1 MAPVDPAVCGVLLA
15 GGLARRMGGGD
26 KPLVTLDGRPL
37 IAHAI
42 ARLAPQCAHLA
53 INANGDPARF
63 AAFGLPV
70 VADSVEG
77 YAGPLAGV
85 LAGMDYAASHWPQAG
100 LLLSAPADTP
110 FPPDDLVARLK
121 AAMQKTGAAIAVAA
135 SGGRTHHAIALW
147 DLSLREPLRAA
158 LTQEGERKVSAFISR
173 HRHVEAE
180 WPVAP
185 YDPFFNVNR
194 PEDVSRAAAIAAQVL

>member
-1 MAPVDPAVCGVLLA
+1 
-15 GGLARRMGGGD
+15 MGGGD
-26 KPLVTLDGRPL
+26 KPLMALNGRPL
-37 IAHAI
+37 LAHAI

-63 AAFGLPV
+63 ADYGLPV

-85 LAGMDYAASHWPQAG
+85 LAGMDYAAAHWPQTRW
-100 LLLSAPADTP
+100 LLSAPADTP
-110 FPPDDLVARLK
+110 FPPEDLVMRLK
-121 AAMQKTGAAIAVAA
+121 AAMEHDNASIAVAA
-135 SGGRTHHAIALW
+135 SCGRTHHAIALW
-147 DLSLREPLRAA
+147 DISLREDLRAA
-158 LTQEGERKVSAFISR
+158 LTQKDERKVSAFIAR
-173 HRHVEAE
+173 YAHVVVD

-194 PEDVSRAAAIAAQVL
+194 PEDITQAAAIAAQAL

>member
-1 MAPVDPAVCGVLLA
+1 MPPDPSLCGVLLA

-26 KPLVTLDGRPL
+26 KPLMALNGRPL
-37 IAHAI
+37 LAHAI

-63 AAFGLPV
+63 ADYGLPV

-85 LAGMDYAASHWPQAG
+85 LAGMDYAAAHWPQTRW
-100 LLLSAPADTP
+100 LLSTPADTP
-110 FPPDDLVARLK
+110 FPPADLVIQLK
-121 AAMQKTGAAIAVAA
+121 SALERAGASIAVAA
-135 SGGRTHHAIALW
+135 SGGRMHHAIALW
-147 DLSLREPLRAA
+147 DISLRGDLRAA
-158 LTQEGERKVSAFISR
+158 LTQENERKVSAFIAR
-173 HRHVEAE
+173 YAHVTVD

-194 PEDVSRAAAIAAQVL
+194 PEDIPQAAAIAAQAL

>member
-1 MAPVDPAVCGVLLA
+1 MPSDPSLCGVLLA

-26 KPLVTLDGRPL
+26 KPLMALNGRPL
-37 IAHAI
+37 LAHAI

-63 AAFGLPV
+63 ADYGLPV

-85 LAGMDYAASHWPQAG
+85 LAGMDYAAAHWPQTRW
-100 LLLSAPADTP
+100 LLSAPADTP
-110 FPPDDLVARLK
+110 FPPEDLVMRLK
-121 AAMQKTGAAIAVAA
+121 AAMEHDNASIAVAA
-135 SGGRTHHAIALW
+135 SCGRTHHAIALW
-147 DLSLREPLRAA
+147 DISLREDLRAA
-158 LTQEGERKVSAFISR
+158 LTQKDERKVSAFIAR
-173 HRHVEAE
+173 YAHVVVD

-194 PEDVSRAAAIAAQVL
+194 PEDITQAAAIAAQAL

>member
-1 MAPVDPAVCGVLLA
+1 MPSDPSLCGVLLA

-26 KPLVTLDGRPL
+26 KPLMALNGRPL
-37 IAHAI
+37 LAHAI

-63 AAFGLPV
+63 ADYGLPV

-85 LAGMDYAASHWPQAG
+85 LAGMDYAAAHWPQAQS
-100 LLLSAPADTP
+100 LLSAPADTP
-110 FPPDDLVARLK
+110 FPPEDLMMRLK
-121 AAMQKTGAAIAVAA
+121 AAMERANASIAVAA

-147 DLSLREPLRAA
+147 DISLREDLRAA
-158 LTQEGERKVSAFISR
+158 LTQEDERKVSAFIAR
-173 HRHVEAE
+173 YAHVVVD

-194 PEDVSRAAAIAAQVL
+194 PEDIPQAAAIAAQAL

>member
-1 MAPVDPAVCGVLLA
+1 MSPDPSLYGVLLA

-26 KPLVTLDGRPL
+26 KPLLALDGRSL
-37 IAHAI
+37 LAHAI

-63 AAFGLPV
+63 GAFGLPV
-70 VADSVEG
+70 VADSIEG
-77 YAGPLAGV
+77 FAGPLAGV
-85 LAGMDYAASHWPQAG
+85 LAGMDAAAAHGPHAR

-110 FPPDDLVARLK
+110 FPPADLVARLK
-121 AAMQKTGAAIAVAA
+121 AAMEKAGAAIAVAA
-135 SGGRTHHAIALW
+135 SGGRTHHTIALW
-147 DLSLREPLRAA
+147 DISLREELRAA
-158 LTQEGERKVSAFISR
+158 LSLEGERKVSAFIAR
-173 HRHVEAE
+173 HAHVVVD

-194 PEDVSRAAAIAAQVL
+194 PEDVTQAAAIATRGL